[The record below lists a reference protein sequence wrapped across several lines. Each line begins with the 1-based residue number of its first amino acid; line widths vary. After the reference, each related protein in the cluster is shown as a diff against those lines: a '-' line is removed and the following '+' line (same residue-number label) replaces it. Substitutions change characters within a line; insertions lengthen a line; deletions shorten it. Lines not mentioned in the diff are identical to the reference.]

1 MRLEVF
7 RLDLGMRRRLLLVY
21 ALGMSLYA
29 LIIVALYPTFEH
41 STGLDNLTK
50 NSPTMAALFGA
61 TGSITSPSGW
71 LEVNLYASFFPLS
84 VLLATI
90 GYGASSLAGQDE
102 DGTLAMVTTL
112 PIRCRRVH
120 GRRAKVPGDGLT
132 GHRHRLLS
140 TAFIAIGY
148 AFRHHRVGVGGMLGA
163 SGRRA
168 RSASTSETVAPAV
181 GAERGGGELTRRRR
195 ALAAILYLVQSPCTG
210 RPDLTRRDRAAL
222 YWSVGNSQLTTGI
235 SPTEVAVLVGW
246 AIVLLAGRRSSRSR
260 VLAPLH

>member
-7 RLDLGMRRRLLLVY
+7 RLDLGMRRRILVVY
-21 ALGMSLYA
+21 TLGMALYA

-61 TGSITSPSGW
+61 SGSITSPAGW
-71 LEVNLYASFFPLS
+71 LEVNLYANFFPLL

-112 PIRCRRVH
+112 PIHRRRITVEKSL
-120 GRRAKVPGDGLT
+120 AMAAQAVVIVSV
-132 GHRHRLLS
+132 S

-148 AFRHHRVGVGGMLGA
+148 TFDITVGVADMLGA
-163 SGRRA
+163 SVGVLLLGIDLGLVALVVGAATGRRGIA
-168 RSASTSETVAPAV
+168 LGAASAL
-181 GAERGGGELTRRRR
+181 GA
-195 ALAAILYLVQSPCTG
+195 ISYLVSSLAPVVHWV
-210 RPDLTRRDRAAL
+210 RPMRFASLF
-222 YWSVGNSQLTTGI
+222 YWSVGNNQLTMGI
-235 SPTEVAVLVGW
+235 SPSEVAVLAGC
-246 AIVLLAGRRSSRSR
+246 AIVLVAVATLAFER
-260 VLAPLH
+260 LDLH